1 MTVSGSNMENWVYEP
16 SQREID
22 DIWKLL
28 VDFTIEEHFIVID
41 RDRNKRKV
49 YIHSHEVD
57 HWEDE
62 YVLYDANT
70 NEHLFENYS
79 PFCLIQDLLRNGW
92 KIDIEFIH
100 NRNVNKIIKVLD

>member
-1 MTVSGSNMENWVYEP
+1 MENWVYEP

-22 DIWKLL
+22 DLWKLL
-28 VDFTIEEHFIVID
+28 VDFTIDEHFIVID

-49 YIHSHEVD
+49 YIYSHEVD
-57 HWEDE
+57 HWEDQ
-62 YVLYDANT
+62 YVLYDVDT

>member
-1 MTVSGSNMENWVYEP
+1 MENWVYEP

-22 DIWKLL
+22 DLWKLL
-28 VDFTIEEHFIVID
+28 VDFTIDEHFIVID

-62 YVLYDANT
+62 YVLYDVDT
-70 NEHLFENYS
+70 N
-79 PFCLIQDLLRNGW
+79 
-92 KIDIEFIH
+92 
-100 NRNVNKIIKVLD
+100 